1 MLDAAIPDWQTLGA
15 LSADRLGEARDVVHW
30 AARLVASVGNTC
42 MRPLDDGSHLGL
54 SWIVERGLLAGVYT
68 TGTPR
73 YRAALRVGDLTLHL
87 VDVEGRSVAQ
97 SELQSKTLSEALD
110 WLSSAI
116 LGYSGTPPERPLT
129 LPEHEMPDH
138 PIANGAPFRVDHP
151 GEFDELARWLGD
163 GDRMLRAFAERDPRA
178 SAVRCWPQR
187 FELATA
193 VVLDEGVELQ
203 RARSVRLALVTR
215 DGGSGE
221 FSFLVEPH
229 PTPEGVEPRPLPG
242 GGRWLV
248 DGGLRAVLP
257 ARAILELPT
266 AREQAL
272 RTAEFL
278 ERAFAE
284 AQRLLS
290 A

>member
-15 LSADRLGEARDVVHW
+15 LAAERLTEARDVVHW

-42 MRPLDDGSHLGL
+42 MRPLDDGSHLAL
-54 SWIVERGLLAGVYT
+54 SWIAERGLLAGVFT
-68 TGTPR
+68 TNTPR

-87 VDVEGRSVAQ
+87 VDVEGNSVAQ
-97 SELQSKTLSEALD
+97 SELQAKTLPEALD

-116 LGYSGTPPERPLT
+116 LGYTGAPPERPLQV
-129 LPEHEMPDH
+129 PEHGTPDH
-138 PIANGAPFRVDHP
+138 PIAGGAPFRVEHP
-151 GEFDELARWLGD
+151 GEFDELARWFAD

-187 FELATA
+187 LELATT
-193 VVLDEGVELQ
+193 VVLDEGVELE
-203 RARSVRLALVTR
+203 RARSVRLALATCEAQL
-215 DGGSGE
+215 GE
-221 FSFLVEPH
+221 LAFLVEPY
-229 PTPEGVEPRPLPG
+229 PAPEGPEPRPLPA
-242 GGRWLV
+242 GGRWLTE
-248 DGGLRAVLP
+248 GGLRAALP